1 MTSPNQTKRRTL
13 VLLERAGK
21 EHDAPVWR
29 VASKLLGGTE
39 RTRVEVNLGRIS
51 RLSEDGQVV
60 LVPGK
65 VLGSG
70 VIDKKVTVGAYSFS
84 ASAKSKIAAAGGS
97 ALSIQ
102 QFVEKFPDG
111 SGVHLVK

>member
-21 EHDAPVWR
+21 EHDAPVWC
-29 VASKLLGGTE
+29 VASRLLGSSE

-51 RLSEDGQVV
+51 RLAEDGQAIF
-60 LVPGK
+60 VPGK

-70 VIDKKVTVGAYSFS
+70 LIDKKMTIGAYSFS
-84 ASAKSKIAAAGGS
+84 ASARSKIAAAGGS
-97 ALSIQ
+97 ALSIP
-102 QFVEKFPDG
+102 QFVKKFPDG